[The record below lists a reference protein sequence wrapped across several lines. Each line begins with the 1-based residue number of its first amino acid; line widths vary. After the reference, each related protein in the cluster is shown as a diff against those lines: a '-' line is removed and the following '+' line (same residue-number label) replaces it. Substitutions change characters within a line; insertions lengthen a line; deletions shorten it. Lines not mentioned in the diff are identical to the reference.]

1 MSKQRIVALVL
12 SILLVLSSAAYAD
25 SGKAEAA
32 KDPVTITIWS
42 NDAHSKDLFVEKVE
56 NFNNNEGKELGIV
69 IDLSVYGTDY
79 YSTLDVALQADEA
92 PYIFKCNKIPQYARA
107 GKLAALDD
115 LPGGAEVA
123 APYAEMN
130 SVGVGIVDG
139 KTYAVPFKNTTMAL
153 AYNKELFAS
162 LNLEFPKTWGEMREC
177 ARIITENGN
186 GLKYGYGLGM
196 SYVSYGL
203 FFILPMASASTG
215 IMHFDHATG
224 RYNFSALTPY
234 MNFMLDMIND
244 GSMFPGYETMDDD
257 TKRAQFAAGNIGMI
271 PVFSSDVGV
280 LTKQFPATFEWGV
293 GPYPTETEDVRYK
306 MESNPSTFY
315 VINKSAVQDGVEE
328 QVIAVMNALLSE
340 EHLLALFEGEKDM
353 ISRADVKAKSTAT
366 NVSEQWKEF
375 GDSSYRYTGY
385 GVPDGLLTIEGDTYK
400 DVFDKILTGL
410 VDPAEALADL
420 DVRYNAALDKAVA
433 EGTLDINDYIV
444 EGFRDIVAYN
454 K

>member
-1 MSKQRIVALVL
+1 MTKRRIFTLIL
-12 SILLVLSSAAYAD
+12 STLLVLSSVAY
-25 SGKAEAA
+25 SGSGIAEAT
-32 KDPVTITIWS
+32 KEPVTITVWS

-56 NFNNNEGKELGIV
+56 NFNNNEGKELGI
-69 IDLSVYGTDY
+69 IIELSVYGTDY

-107 GKLAALDD
+107 GNLVALEDVT
-115 LPGGAEVA
+115 GGAEIA

-130 SVGVGIVDG
+130 SNGVGIVDG
-139 KTYAVPFKNTTMAL
+139 KTYAVPFKSTTMAL

-162 LNLEFPKTWGEMREC
+162 LNLEFPKTWEEMREC

-196 SYVSYGL
+196 SYVSYPL

-215 IMHFDHATG
+215 IMHFDNGTG

-234 MNFMLDMIND
+234 MNHMLDIIND

-306 MESNPSTFY
+306 MQSNPSTFY
-315 VINKSAVQDGVEE
+315 VINQSAVKDGVEE
-328 QVIAVMNALLSE
+328 EVISVLNALLSE
-340 EHLLALFEGEKDM
+340 EHLLALYEGEKDM

-366 NVSEQWKEF
+366 NVSAQWKEF

-385 GVPDGLLTIEGDTYK
+385 GVPDGLLTIEGGTYK
-400 DVFDKILTGL
+400 EAFDKILTGM

-420 DVRYNAALDKAVA
+420 DTRYNAALDKAVA
-433 EGTLDINDYIV
+433 DGTLNVNDYIV
-444 EGFRDIVAYN
+444 EGFKDIVAYN